1 MRAGNL
7 LRPHPSLRE
16 IRDRCAAEIA
26 ALPEPLKQLRGAGE
40 YRVQISEALRTR
52 QEKARNAV
60 SSEQ

>member
-1 MRAGNL
+1 
-7 LRPHPSLRE
+7 
-16 IRDRCAAEIA
+16 
-26 ALPEPLKQLRGAGE
+26 LPEPLKQLRGAGE